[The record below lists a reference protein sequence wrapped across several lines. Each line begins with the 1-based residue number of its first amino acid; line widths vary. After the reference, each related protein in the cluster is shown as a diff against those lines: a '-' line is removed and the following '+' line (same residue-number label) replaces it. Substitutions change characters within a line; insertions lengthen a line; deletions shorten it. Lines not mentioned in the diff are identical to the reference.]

1 MTAPPPQKPPKLI
14 YFATEDWVFCLHRL
28 PLARAARAAGHEVV
42 VVTRVR
48 KHAAAIE
55 AAGLRLIP
63 LEMARGGMRP
73 WQELRTLLQLI
84 KIYRAERPDLAHH
97 VAVKPV
103 LYGAFAAALTGVP
116 AVVNALTGLGFLF
129 TSRRLL
135 ARLLR
140 PPVEIAMRLLLNR
153 RGSRV
158 IFQNADDMRALIAR
172 GIVDAGNARLIRG
185 SGVDVEAFMPSAE
198 PAGAVVVVLP
208 ARLLWDKGVGEF
220 VAAARLLRG
229 RGLAARFALVG
240 DRDAENPAA
249 VPQATLDA
257 WRAEGVVELWGWRND
272 MAAVYRDCHIVCLP
286 SYREGF
292 PKVLLEA
299 AACARALVSTDV
311 EGCREAVSHDQSG
324 LLVPVRDAPALAD
337 ALAALIENPVRRAAC
352 GAAARAIVTGELSLP
367 VVIERTFAV
376 YREILSP

>member
-1 MTAPPPQKPPKLI
+1 MNAPRRIL

-28 PLARAARAAGHEVV
+28 PLAQAARAAGHEVV

-48 KHAAAIE
+48 EHAARIT
-55 AAGLRLIP
+55 AAGLRLVP

-73 WQELRTLLQLI
+73 WQEFATLVRLWR
-84 KIYRAERPDLAHH
+84 IYRRERPDLVHH

-103 LYGAFAAALTGVP
+103 LYGSLAAWAAGVP

-140 PPVEIAMRLLLNR
+140 PPVELALRVLLNR
-153 RGSRV
+153 ANTRV
-158 IFQNADDMRALIAR
+158 IVQNTDDYEALTRR
-172 GIVDAGNARLIRG
+172 GIVRAANARLIRG
-185 SGVDVEAFMPSAE
+185 SGVDVAAFTPAPE
-198 PAGAVVVVLP
+198 PPGTPVVALP

-220 VAAARLLRG
+220 AEAARLLKARG
-229 RGLAARFALVG
+229 ARARFALVG
-240 DRDAENPAA
+240 DRDPENPAV

-257 WRAEGVVELWGWRND
+257 WRDEGLVELWGWRND
-272 MAAVYRDCHIVCLP
+272 MAQVYRECHIVCLP

-299 AACARALVSTDV
+299 AACGRPLVSTTV
-311 EGCREAVSHDQSG
+311 EGCREAIVHGTSG
-324 LLVPVRDAPALAD
+324 YSVPVRDAPALAA
-337 ALAALIENPVRRAAC
+337 ALAPLIADAALRARM
-352 GAAARAIVTGELSLP
+352 GAAARDIVCGEFSLAAVIDRTLAVYGELLP
-367 VVIERTFAV
+367 R
-376 YREILSP
+376 

>member
-1 MTAPPPQKPPKLI
+1 MTPAKRPRKIL

-28 PLARAARAAGHEVV
+28 PLARAAREAGHEVV

-48 KHAAAIE
+48 EHAAPIT
-55 AAGLRLIP
+55 AAGLRLLP
-63 LEMARGGMRP
+63 LEMSRGGMRP
-73 WQELRTLLQLI
+73 WQELRTLLQLWR
-84 KIYRAERPDLAHH
+84 IYRRERPDLAHH

-103 LYGAFAAALTGVP
+103 LYGAMAAALTGVP
-116 AVVNALTGLGFLF
+116 AVVNALTGLGFIF
-129 TSRRLL
+129 TSQRRL

-140 PPVEIAMRLLLNR
+140 PPVELALRVLLNR

-158 IFQNADDMRALIAR
+158 IFQNADDLRALTAR
-172 GIVDAGNARLIRG
+172 QIVDADKARLIRG
-185 SGVDVEAFMPSAE
+185 SGVDVDVFTPSAE
-198 PAGAVVVVLP
+198 PAGVPVVVLP

-220 VAAARLLRG
+220 VAAARLLRA
-229 RGLAARFALVG
+229 RGISARFALVG

-257 WRAEGVVELWGWRND
+257 WHTERVVEFWGWRND
-272 MAAVYRDCHIVCLP
+272 MAQVYRECHIVCLP

-311 EGCREAVSHDQSG
+311 EGCREAVAHGVSG

-337 ALAALIENPVRRAAC
+337 ALAQILADPARRAAF
-352 GAAARAIVTGELSLP
+352 GAAARAIVVGELALP
-367 VVIERTFAV
+367 VVIARTLAV
-376 YREILSP
+376 YAEILPA